1 MFQSLVTAFVGVVG
15 IGGTLAATYIAGRW
29 GLKQRKAEIYFR
41 QKADAY
47 AALFKA
53 VHEVIFASRDETVYI
68 GYLTAFERAKMFASC
83 EVRRILEGDRETGA
97 GHARVRCNPASPQ
110 KRRAKRK
117 SFQRE
122 FAFVH
127 EVMAVV
133 ECVSG

>member
-68 GYLTAFERAKMFASC
+68 GYLTAFERTKMFASC
-83 EVRRILEGDRETGA
+83 EVRRILEGDKKPGPDTLSNAIQLLRRSADEKEELST
-97 GHARVRCNPASPQ
+97 RVHL
-110 KRRAKRK
+110 
-117 SFQRE
+117 
-122 FAFVH
+122 VH